1 LAILKYWQ
9 NFLKLQTLKLNNE
22 NRKKIFVLRRKKFGR
37 IDNWFSKNQSKKG
50 VSIFLLMKTT
60 IPEAHGII
68 KSKVELEEYN
78 ATHMN
83 EIYVESF
90 KPIPI
95 KIHA

>member
-1 LAILKYWQ
+1 
-9 NFLKLQTLKLNNE
+9 
-22 NRKKIFVLRRKKFGR
+22 
-37 IDNWFSKNQSKKG
+37 
-50 VSIFLLMKTT
+50 MKTT